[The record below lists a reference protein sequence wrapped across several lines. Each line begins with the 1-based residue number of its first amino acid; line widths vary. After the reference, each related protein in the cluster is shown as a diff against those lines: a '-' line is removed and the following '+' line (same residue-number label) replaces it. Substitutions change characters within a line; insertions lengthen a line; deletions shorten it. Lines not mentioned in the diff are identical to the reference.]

1 MLEFLGQLLGDYDLS
16 PAGIVGPLSTIRLL
30 QCCDTELPTADS
42 CFNIDPLTN
51 SQSAPREWQIKGWI
65 QDREIDRLDKNY
77 YNSVCACVC
86 VLNICLDQFHE
97 WGILTDT
104 WTGKCFHLI
113 VMQGQ
118 GVRAQVA
125 LSVFVNTAHAAVCR
139 CYVLFLFFKTCKK
152 EKHTCLTIACTM
164 CVRL

>member
-1 MLEFLGQLLGDYDLS
+1 MTD
-16 PAGIVGPLSTIRLL
+16 
-30 QCCDTELPTADS
+30 
-42 CFNIDPLTN
+42 
-51 SQSAPREWQIKGWI
+51 WIKI
-65 QDREIDRLDKNY
+65 TTT
-77 YNSVCACVC
+77 VCACVC

-139 CYVLFLFFKTCKK
+139 CYVLFLFLNTCKK
-152 EKHTCLTIACTM
+152 EKHSCLTIA
-164 CVRL
+164 

>member
-1 MLEFLGQLLGDYDLS
+1 MKWKWNRTNTWINLLPSASVSVCVYSSETINNKKGSGYITVNPQAQCVRIPWPIIGWLRS
-16 PAGIVGPLSTIRLL
+16 FPLQALWGPLAQSDYYSAVT
-30 QCCDTELPTADS
+30 QSCCFS
-42 CFNIDPLTN
+42 IDPLTN

-77 YNSVCACVC
+77 YSSVCVCVC

-113 VMQGQ
+113 VR
-118 GVRAQVA
+118 VKVWELR
-125 LSVFVNTAHAAVCR
+125 
-139 CYVLFLFFKTCKK
+139 
-152 EKHTCLTIACTM
+152 
-164 CVRL
+164 